1 MKTTRTILVATALV
15 AATLIGAG
23 VTAVAS
29 QEGPGNP
36 PDRGSL
42 PVGARFITALAE
54 RDFSTAQ
61 ALLAPGVEFKALT
74 PSQGFIDLTGPD
86 AVMTLLREW
95 YATATA
101 LENLEADEVL
111 ERHHVGYR
119 IRWESADDGPF
130 VFEQQAYYDLDDDSR
145 IRRLHLVCSGDQPVS
160 S

>member
-1 MKTTRTILVATALV
+1 MTRPRTILIATALV
-15 AATLIGAG
+15 AATLLGAG
-23 VTAVAS
+23 FTAVAS
-29 QEGPGNP
+29 EEGSRNP
-36 PDRGSL
+36 AKGGSP

-61 ALLAPGVEFKALT
+61 AMLAPGVEFKALT

-86 AVMTLLREW
+86 AVMTRLREW

-101 LENLEADEVL
+101 LEHLEADKVL

-130 VFEQQAYYDLDDDSR
+130 VFEQQAYYDLDDGSR
-145 IRRLHLVCSGDQPVS
+145 IRRLHLVCAGDQPVRS
-160 S
+160 